1 MQRPPNTATTRGGA
15 GVTVQKSCRWSWLLQ
30 DKPRSYAALPYCRTC
45 DAHDSHI
52 LFAPTIKVYN
62 VVACCSLA
70 RVAKCVRCISDHAI
84 QHWKL
89 TPNAAAWF
97 LLTWLSQIYHIF
109 LQNCFVIHS
118 TLYSA
123 SLMIYVP
130 CDDTLLE
137 MNCAK
142 GKNGHGTFSAEW
154 SSITLL
160 LHTGAAQM
168 TK

>member
-1 MQRPPNTATTRGGA
+1 MEWCVAFGTHNAETSQHSDHKGRSWGNCTEILQVVLGA
-15 GVTVQKSCRWSWLLQ
+15 AGQAKELCCSN
-30 DKPRSYAALPYCRTC
+30 
-45 DAHDSHI
+45 
-52 LFAPTIKVYN
+52 N

-70 RVAKCVRCISDHAI
+70 RVVKCVGCISDHAI